1 MNTAGIV
8 FLTLGILFIVI
19 PGIVALAKRDV
30 TPMFFS
36 IMSLLWFMLFP
47 LVNYPEPMLSDV
59 RDGKAVYVEE
69 KHISIDKNG
78 DTIYNYTTYHLEWLP
93 EWEYGRKH

>member
-1 MNTAGIV
+1 MNIAGIV

-19 PGIVALAKRDV
+19 PGIVALAKRDA
-30 TPMFFS
+30 TPMFL
-36 IMSLLWFMLFP
+36 SLYSLIWFFLFP
-47 LVNYPEPMLSDV
+47 LVNYPGPMKSDV

-69 KHISIDKNG
+69 KHISIDHNG
-78 DTIYNYTTYHLEWLP
+78 DTLYNYTTYHLEWLP